1 MLRWRWIFVHFSFV
15 PAGSPESVAW
25 LEPGRQPA
33 RFAEVSERA
42 AAIRRLFLEARI
54 PPGSIIA
61 AGNLASLDFATAFLA
76 ASSSWAF
83 AAVSPNL
90 TSHERR
96 AYLSALRPHSILDG
110 ELVLNPQPQPR
121 LIDAALCLTTSATTG
136 NAKIVPRTLAQLEAS
151 ARNTSKA
158 FELTPADRF
167 LCFMPLHHLQG
178 FGFLLA
184 QWFAGGSVAYTGS
197 LNIEQ
202 FPRWLEEFQPTW
214 FTGGP
219 AALEAI
225 RGIRATLPR
234 CLRFI
239 QAVGAPL
246 PPSTLAAIEDRF
258 GVPVIESYGLT
269 ETGLVASNP
278 LPPRPRKPGFVGPSA
293 GPEIALAPDGEILVR
308 GPSLF
313 TTYLNSDAR
322 PFDSD
327 GWFHS
332 GDLGEFD
339 SDGYL
344 RILGRIKEIVNRGG
358 EKILPNEIDRVVAAH
373 PAVLDAAAFSIP
385 HPTLG
390 EDLAC
395 AVVLQPHASASAA
408 ELRRFC
414 RQSLAPE
421 KLPRHFLFLD
431 RIPRGPTG
439 KPQRHRIRLPEPPS
453 GPLTNVPHRLIELW
467 NDALRT
473 QPSSG
478 RDNFFLCGGDSL
490 RLAGFLSA
498 VSAEYS
504 IPLEHLDDFFDDPT
518 LDGLA
523 SLIASNAAAP
533 IARDRLTY
541 FPHAPGPHLFLIAPT
556 ADHVFAMRTLA
567 LELGPLRPVTILRT
581 TGKAEDYGDAHVA
594 SAARDS
600 LAVIREI
607 QPRGP
612 CLLSGF
618 CYGGIV
624 AFETARLLSEAGP
637 AAAGGVRHLVLLDAP
652 CPGPRQL
659 HARWRFF
666 DPLFRFSTSSSV
678 LARPPLPHRLDV
690 HQVYAT
696 RPPSRTIV
704 FEDSRISWR
713 RYTSGRFQLYPI
725 DSDHDSLMREPAVR
739 QVAALL
745 RSILAG

>member
-1 MLRWRWIFVHFSFV
+1 MQFSFV
-15 PAGSPESVAW
+15 PSGSPESIAW

-33 RFAEVSERA
+33 PFAEVTERA
-42 AAIRRLFLEARI
+42 ASIRRMFLEARI
-54 PPGSIIA
+54 PPGAIIA
-61 AGNLASLDFATAFLA
+61 AGNLASLDFAAAFLA

-90 TSHERR
+90 TSRERQE
-96 AYLSALRPHSILDG
+96 YLTALRPHSILD
-110 ELVLNPQPQPR
+110 ERLVLHPQPQPR

-151 ARNTSKA
+151 ARNTSRA
-158 FELTPADRF
+158 FGLSPADRF

-184 QWFAGGSVAYTGS
+184 QWLAGGSVAYTGS
-197 LNIEQ
+197 LNIER

-225 RGIRATLPR
+225 RGIRAPLPP

-258 GVPVIESYGLT
+258 QVPVIESYGLT

-293 GPEIALAPDGEILVR
+293 GPEIAIAPGGEILVR

-313 TTYLNSDAR
+313 TSYLNSDVQ
-322 PFDSD
+322 PFDSG
-327 GWFHS
+327 GWFHT

-358 EKILPNEIDRVVAAH
+358 EKILPNEVDHVVAAH
-373 PAVLDAAAFSIP
+373 PAVLEAAAFSVP

-395 AVVLQPHASASAA
+395 AVVLRPGENVSSAG
-408 ELRRFC
+408 LRRHC
-414 RQSLAPE
+414 RQFLALE
-421 KLPRHFLFLD
+421 KLPRHFVFLD

-439 KPQRHRIRLPEPPS
+439 KPQRRLLRLPEAQASSMPDTPA
-453 GPLTNVPHRLIELW
+453 RLIRLW
-467 NDALRT
+467 SEALRRE
-473 QPSSG
+473 PASSQE
-478 RDNFFLCGGDSL
+478 DFFLCGGDSL
-490 RLAGFLSA
+490 SAAAFLSA

-504 IPLEHLDDFFDDPT
+504 IPLEVLDAFFDQPT
-518 LDGLA
+518 LGALA
-523 SLIASNAAAP
+523 SLLASCAAAP
-533 IARDRLTY
+533 ISQDRLTF
-541 FPHAPGPHLFLIAPT
+541 FPSAPGPPLFLIGPT
-556 ADHVFAMRTLA
+556 RDHVFALRTLA
-567 LELGPLRPVTILRT
+567 LELGSERPIVVLRT
-581 TGKAEDYGDAHVA
+581 AGSPEEYSDDHIAA
-594 SAARDS
+594 AARTS
-600 LAVIREI
+600 VAVIREV
-607 QPRGP
+607 QPAGP

-624 AFETARLLSEAGP
+624 AFEAARLLTAGVPDP
-637 AAAGGVRHLVLLDAP
+637 AGAVRRLILLDAP
-652 CPGPRQL
+652 CPGPRHL
-659 HARWRFF
+659 HPRWRGLHRLLRL
-666 DPLFRFSTSSSV
+666 PPRSSSIV
-678 LARPPLPHRLDV
+678 RSPLPIRLDLHQIYAARPHPGTLLCEDNRL
-690 HQVYAT
+690 
-696 RPPSRTIV
+696 
-704 FEDSRISWR
+704 SWR
-713 RYTSGRFQLYPI
+713 RFTSGRFHLHPI
-725 DSDHDSLMREPAVR
+725 DSDHESLMQEPAASAL
-739 QVAALL
+739 AASL